1 MADPKAALT
10 ANLRKIRTNLLLKR
24 QELIRQVIDI
34 EGQIAA
40 TDRLLKVH
48 DPDHVALPFHPT
60 SAEGAIKRPRVQ
72 LPPPP
77 SLQTPPSAQTAQAT
91 QTPTATEAS
100 VERSGTPFRPAKDH
114 VALRGK
120 LNIYFNSFDK
130 RNAILTAL
138 SELKGPAKVHTIA
151 AGLLKKH
158 PIELGNDAPMN
169 IVNSRVSSL
178 LYRLQNHELVSKT
191 EHTNTKGNKIVFW
204 EITALGRS
212 TLRA

>member
-91 QTPTATEAS
+91 QTPTAPEAS
-100 VERSGTPFRPAKDH
+100 VERSGIPFRPAKDH